1 MKVLVTGGGGFLGS
15 AIVRRLLARGDDVTV
30 VARGDYPALREL
42 GAQTVS
48 IDLGSPGAREGLAD
62 LMAGHALVFHVA
74 AKTGVWGRREDFVHA
89 NVHGT
94 QNVIAACRAAG
105 VDRLVHTSSPS
116 VIFDGHDHVDAG
128 PDLPYP
134 SSYEA
139 YYPETKAEAERLVLA
154 ANDATLTTTA
164 LRPHLVYGPGDPW
177 LLPRILDRH
186 AKGRLRIVGEGT
198 NRVSLTYVENAAV
211 AHLQAA
217 AALAPGAAC
226 AGRAWFVA
234 DPAPVV
240 LWEWINRLF
249 VRVGLPR
256 LDRHVPVG
264 LARGMGGLLEA
275 AWRTFS
281 LGGDP
286 PMTRF
291 VASQLATSHTYA
303 LGPAR
308 AAFGYTPTLDG
319 EAAFEVTAA
328 WWAAHRGR

>member
-15 AIVRRLLARGDDVTV
+15 AIVRQLLARGDEVTV
-30 VARGDYPALREL
+30 VARGDYPALRAL
-42 GAQTVS
+42 GARTVQA
-48 IDLGSPGAREGLAD
+48 DLGVAGPLVEV
-62 LMAGHALVFHVA
+62 MAGHGLVFHVA

-89 NVHGT
+89 NVEGT
-94 QNVIAACRAAG
+94 RNVIAACRAAG
-105 VDRLVHTSSPS
+105 VPRLVHTSSPS
-116 VIFDGHDHVDAG
+116 VIFDGHDHLDAG

-134 SSYEA
+134 ARYEA
-139 YYPETKAEAERLVLA
+139 FYPETKAESERLALA
-154 ANDATLTTTA
+154 ANDDTLATIA

-186 AKGRLRIVGEGT
+186 AKGRLRIVGDGT

-217 AALAPGAAC
+217 DALSPGAAC
-226 AGRAWFVA
+226 AGRPFFVA
-234 DPAPVV
+234 DPEPVV
-240 LWEWINRLF
+240 LWDWLNALF
-249 VRVGLPR
+249 VRVGLPV

-264 LARGMGGLLEA
+264 VARGLGVVAETVWRLFGLA
-275 AWRTFS
+275 D
-281 LGGDP
+281 DP

-308 AAFGYTPTLDG
+308 AAFGYTPRLDG
-319 EAAFEVTAA
+319 AAAFEITAA
-328 WWAAHRGR
+328 WWATRPR